1 MIPGL
6 GGLLKQAK
14 EMQEKMGRMQEE
26 LAARSYTAD
35 AGGGMVEVT
44 VNGKQ
49 EVLNV
54 RIDPT
59 AMNDSEIL
67 EDLIRAATNSALQ
80 RSQEAMKEEL
90 SKLTGGLALPGIGN
104 LLGGM
109 GQ

>member
-6 GGLLKQAK
+6 GGLMKQAK

-26 LAARSYTAD
+26 LAARSFSAD

-54 RIDPT
+54 RIDQT
-59 AMNDSEIL
+59 ALGDTEVL
-67 EDLIRAATNSALQ
+67 EDLIRAATNNAIQ

-90 SKLTGGLALPGIGN
+90 AKLTGGLALPGIGN
-104 LLGGM
+104 LLGGL
-109 GQ
+109 GT